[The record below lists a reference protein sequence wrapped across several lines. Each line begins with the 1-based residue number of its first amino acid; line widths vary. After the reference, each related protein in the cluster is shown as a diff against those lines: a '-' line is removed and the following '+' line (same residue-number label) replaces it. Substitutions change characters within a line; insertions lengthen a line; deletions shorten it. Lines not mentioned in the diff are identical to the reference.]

1 MSRSPDNFPGPL
13 PVAPRRRR
21 ATTQPYTPA
30 DQAAYLVAWEAR
42 LAERA
47 R

>member
-1 MSRSPDNFPGPL
+1 MSRNPDNFPGPL
-13 PVAPRRRR
+13 PAQPRRRR
-21 ATTQPYTPA
+21 ATTQPYTPE

-42 LAERA
+42 LQENR